1 MDYFSSLGDIEAF
14 IQTQKDDKKWIR
26 SGQVVD
32 TGAKVYG
39 YRVDNVHN
47 ETYRMWNGM
56 QRNAGRH
63 SGDIEVIQEEDDE
76 EASFI
81 DADGN
86 PVAHA
91 NEKKKKKALL
101 KFKSGDGQ
109 RTLEQSKNITLD
121 SFDTQHE
128 VDPLFRKTT

>member
-1 MDYFSSLGDIEAF
+1 MQKINAKNAFEVDYFADVDDFKKF
-14 IQTQKDDKKWIR
+14 ISTQKPEQKWVR

-56 QRNAGRH
+56 VRNAAIDDG
-63 SGDIEVIQEEDDE
+63 IPEDDE
-76 EASFI
+76 EDEVSQV

-86 PVAHA
+86 PINQEDV
-91 NEKKKKKALL
+91 K
-101 KFKSGDGQ
+101 
-109 RTLEQSKNITLD
+109 
-121 SFDTQHE
+121 
-128 VDPLFRKTT
+128 RK